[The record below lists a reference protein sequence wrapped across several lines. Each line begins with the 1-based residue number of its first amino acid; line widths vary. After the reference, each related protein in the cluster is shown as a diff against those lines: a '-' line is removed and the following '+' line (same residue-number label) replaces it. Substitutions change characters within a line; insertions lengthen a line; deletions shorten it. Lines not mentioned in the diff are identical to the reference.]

1 MFQTFRNAVKIPEL
15 RKKLLFTL
23 FIIFI
28 FRLGSRIPVPYLDPA
43 ALTQNSGMFTST
55 AFEMFNIFSGGAFEY
70 GAIFAMGITPYINS
84 SIIMQL
90 LTVAI
95 PALERLQKE
104 GESGR
109 KKITQIT
116 RYVTVLLGLLQG
128 TAYYFYLKNK
138 GLAIHY
144 TGFTAVFAAIV
155 IIACFGAGSALIMWL
170 GEQIN
175 IKGIGNGISII
186 LFAGILA
193 RLPETASRLIIYVQ
207 SDVSKR
213 LPMAILVVAI
223 FLLLIAFVVFMTD
236 AERRIK
242 IQYAKRVVGR
252 KQYGGQSTY
261 MPIKV
266 NIAGVMPIIFASTI
280 LMLPSTLINLFNMK
294 SGWFYN
300 FLNVFSINSPVYI
313 ILYMLLIFGFGYFY
327 IGIQY
332 NPLEMANDLRKNSGS
347 IPGIRPGKPTSQFI
361 GKIINRIT
369 FIGSFFL
376 AVIAFMPILVGLFSS
391 ELTSLSIGGTSII
404 IMVGVALETVQ
415 AIESQMLMR
424 HYKGFLD

>member
-1 MFQTFRNAVKIPEL
+1 MFKTFRNAFQIPEL
-15 RKKLLFTL
+15 RKKILYTL
-23 FIIFI
+23 FIILI
-28 FRLGSRIPVPYLDPA
+28 FRFGSRIPVPFLDPT
-43 ALTQNSGMFTST
+43 ALAQNTDAYNSVAYQMFS
-55 AFEMFNIFSGGAFEY
+55 MFSGGAFDY

-90 LTVAI
+90 LSVAI
-95 PALERLQKE
+95 PALERLQRE

-116 RYVTVLLGLLQG
+116 RYLTVGLGLLQG
-128 TAYYFYLKNK
+128 TAYYFYLNNR
-138 GLAIHY
+138 GYTLSY
-144 TGFTAVFAAIV
+144 TGFTKAFAAIV
-155 IIACFGAGSALIMWL
+155 MIATFTAGSALIMWL

-175 IKGIGNGISII
+175 EKGIGNGISII
-186 LFAGILA
+186 LFAGILS
-193 RLPETASRLIIYVQ
+193 RLPETASLLVIYVQ
-207 SDVSKR
+207 NNVSQR
-213 LPMAILVVAI
+213 LPIAILVVAI
-223 FLLLIAFVVFMTD
+223 FLLLIALVVFMTN

-280 LMLPSTLINLFNMK
+280 LSLPSMIISFTGMS

-300 FLNVFSINSPVYI
+300 FLNFFAVNSPAYI
-313 ILYMLLIFGFGYFY
+313 ILYILLIFGFGYFY

-332 NPLEMANDLRKNSGS
+332 NPVEMANDLRKNSGS

-376 AVIAFMPILVGLFSS
+376 AIIAFMPILVGLFSS
-391 ELTSLSIGGTSII
+391 ELRGLSIGGTSII

-415 AIESQMLMR
+415 AVESQMLMR

>member
-1 MFQTFRNAVKIPEL
+1 MFQTFRNAFKIPDL
-15 RKKLLFTL
+15 RKKILFTL
-23 FIIFI
+23 FILLI
-28 FRLGSRIPVPYLDPA
+28 FRLGSRIPVPYLIPEM
-43 ALTQNSGMFTST
+43 LTNNSDLTNSF
-55 AFEMFNIFSGGAFEY
+55 AFEMFNIFSGGAFDY
-70 GAIFAMGITPYINS
+70 GAIFALGITPYINS

-95 PALERLQKE
+95 PALERLHKE

-128 TAYYFYLKNK
+128 IAYYFYLKNQ
-138 GLAIHY
+138 GITQPY
-144 TGFTAVFAAIV
+144 TGFTQVFSAIV
-155 IIACFGAGSALIMWL
+155 IVATLAAGSALIMWL

-175 IKGIGNGISII
+175 IKGIGNGISMI
-186 LFAGILA
+186 LFAGIIA
-193 RLPETASRLIIYVQ
+193 RLPETASRLIMFVQ
-207 SDVSKR
+207 NDVSKNI
-213 LPMAILVVAI
+213 PMAILVVAI
-223 FLLLIAFVVFMTD
+223 FLLLIAFVVFMTS

-266 NIAGVMPIIFASTI
+266 NIAGVLPVIFANTI
-280 LMLPSTLINLFNMK
+280 LMLPSIIINLTGMN

-300 FLNVFSINSPVYI
+300 FLKIFEINSPVYI

-332 NPLEMANDLRKNSGS
+332 NPLEMTNDLRKNSGS

-376 AVIAFMPILVGLFSS
+376 AIIAFMPILVGLFDDN
-391 ELTSLSIGGTSII
+391 LASLSVGGTSLI

-415 AIESQMLMR
+415 AVESQMLMR

>member
-1 MFQTFRNAVKIPEL
+1 MFQTFRNAFKIPEL
-15 RKKLLFTL
+15 RKKILFTL
-23 FIIFI
+23 FIIVI
-28 FRLGSRIPVPYLDPA
+28 FRLGSRIPVPFLDPEVIIQGKDA
-43 ALTQNSGMFTST
+43 VSSI
-55 AFEMFNIFSGGAFEY
+55 AFEMFNVFSGGAFEY
-70 GAIFAMGITPYINS
+70 GAIFALGITPYINS

-95 PALERLQKE
+95 PALERLHRE

-128 TAYYFYLKNK
+128 VAYYFYLNNQKM
-138 GLAIHY
+138 LVEY
-144 TGFTAVFAAIV
+144 SGFTQVFAAIV
-155 IIACFGAGSALIMWL
+155 IVATFAAGSALIMWL

-175 IKGIGNGISII
+175 IKGIGNGISMI
-186 LFAGILA
+186 LFAGIIA
-193 RLPETASRLIIYVQ
+193 RLPETASRLIIFVQ
-207 SDVSKR
+207 NDVSKNIAW
-213 LPMAILVVAI
+213 AILVVVI
-223 FLLLIAFVVFMTD
+223 FLLLIAFVVYMTS

-266 NIAGVMPIIFASTI
+266 NIAGVLPVIFASTI
-280 LMLPSTLINLFNMK
+280 LMLPSTIINLTGMD

-300 FLNVFSINSPVYI
+300 FLKIFEINSPVYI

-347 IPGIRPGKPTSQFI
+347 IPGIRPGKPTAQFI

-376 AVIAFMPILVGLFSS
+376 AIIAFMPILVGLFSS
-391 ELTSLSIGGTSII
+391 ELTALSVGGTSII

-415 AIESQMLMR
+415 AVESQMLMR